1 MKPGFQISFTLSEF
15 TLAAVLIAIVVTAVG
30 FFHRAVPQPTAACV
44 TKETV
49 VENHYITVPA
59 PIVRVRVIVPKQDP
73 PVLRVPMSMSPDGTA
88 APKVWDNDNLP
99 SAVDPP
105 TPAYNTSPILT
116 ARGRQ

>member
-1 MKPGFQISFTLSEF
+1 MKDGINFHLSEF
-15 TLAAVLIAIVVTAVG
+15 TAAALLITIAVVGLGYFA
-30 FFHRAVPQPTAACV
+30 HRPAPVAPCI

-59 PIVRVRVIVPKQDP
+59 PIVRVRVIVPKPDA

-99 SAVDPP
+99 SSTDPP

-116 ARGRQ
+116 ARRGQQ

>member
-15 TLAAVLIAIVVTAVG
+15 TLAAVLIAIVVIAVG

-73 PVLRVPMSMSPDGTA
+73 PVLRVPIEGET
-88 APKVWDNDNLP
+88 PKPQVWDNDNIPHASDP
-99 SAVDPP
+99 SVLKAD
-105 TPAYNTSPILT
+105 N
-116 ARGRQ
+116 